1 MSKRDSVS
9 LKWIRRKLFIVV
21 SLLILSAC
29 NNSEIGSES
38 YPGIYLSTAS
48 SSVSATSATIPSGN
62 STPVK
67 VLLVDQN
74 SAAFITHIHTITLQ
88 ASGGTS
94 TGAFG
99 AVTNN
104 GDGTYSSAF
113 TGIDSGTP
121 TTITAFVDGQP
132 IAQTTRIAVIA
143 GNYSLSN
150 STLALSSGT
159 DVSGAPITATLTVMD
174 NAGDPISSGGMT
186 VVFSNSGGTSTGTWS
201 ATTDHGNGTYSA
213 TFTGV
218 TAGTATAVSASIMG
232 HAITSAHPAETV
244 TAGAIHLLA
253 FTTPETVPTT
263 TDAMQ
268 TLAVSARDLNSNL
281 ISTDSFSTVTLTPY
295 ASTNCSGS
303 ALGAS
308 LSSTTAT
315 LSSGVAT
322 FSNFEVY
329 KTSVRSIKAN
339 IGGTTTCSGT
349 LMIQPGTLDSIAF
362 TTAPATPVT
371 TDATHT
377 TIVTEYDA
385 NGNIITTDS
394 TSSIALAA
402 YASTD
407 CSGSSTASALSS
419 STATTSSGVGTFT
432 NLGIL
437 KTSIQSIKASIGTT
451 VTCSGALTVNPG
463 TVHSIAFT
471 TPPTTPVTT
480 DETHTAVV
488 TEYDANANAITT
500 DSTSSIALAAYAS
513 TDCSGSSTASALS
526 SSSATASSGVGTF
539 TNLEILK
546 TSIRSIKASIG
557 TTVTCSATL
566 TVTPGALHSIAF
578 TTAPSTTGDTDH
590 ALSTQPVVSGEDAAG
605 NVVSTYS
612 SSVTLSAWS
621 GTNCTGSITGGLSAT
636 TNPVSA
642 SSGASAFAGL
652 TILKTNVQS
661 ISASDGTLTK
671 CFGTL
676 AISPGAIASIAF
688 TTQPAPLST
697 DADTGLTTQPVISA
711 YDANAN
717 LVTTDSTSSVSLT
730 ANDTAGCGGST
741 VTGGLSGTVSKTLSS
756 GVATFTNVKPVKVS
770 AQGIL
775 ATLSGKTACS
785 STLSIAAGAIS
796 AANSTVSAS
805 PSSVN
810 ADDSATTT
818 ITVTAMDAN
827 SNLIT
832 GKTVSLASNRSTP
845 DNLASSSGT
854 TNGSGVVTFT
864 ATSTYPGTS
873 TYTATGTSG
882 SITITQTAAV
892 TYNAAGVQALSA
904 YGSSV
909 WKTTGGTPG
918 QGVVDSMIYSPQ
930 GTYVDASNYLYVT
943 DMGVGTPRVLKF
955 DSNGSFIGWIGLIR
969 QLPTGGTYC
978 GSPAVNSGTPGWCTG
993 GFAYSG
999 TGNNQFQN
1007 PTGITG
1013 DGTYLYIA
1021 DNTRIVKVTALTGAF
1036 VGWIGTVNSTSG
1048 LGGATGCS
1056 TTAVGA
1062 FTPGWCTGGNAKT
1075 GTGDG
1080 MLNTPQQ
1087 IATDGTSLYV
1097 ADNSNHR
1104 INKYDTSS
1112 GAFLGWIG
1120 RVNSTTS
1127 LTQATGQTNTCSAT
1141 LTGNATPG
1149 WCSGGTS
1156 QSGTIDGTFNSPVGV
1171 TYISPYI
1178 YVGDGSN
1185 FRISRF
1191 NAGTGA
1197 YGGWIGH
1204 VSSISGIGGAGT
1216 CSSTTV
1222 GSYTPNW
1229 CTGGAA
1235 SLAMA
1240 GFGATKFLGN
1250 DSTDLYISDYGQNR
1264 VAKVDPSSGSFIG
1277 WVGGVSSTS
1286 GISGC
1291 TSPVVGQVTP
1301 GWCTGGA
1308 YQGNS
1313 SIEGTGYSITGA
1325 MISGGVLYATDAKG
1339 GKIILYNASTGA
1351 YQSWIG
1357 TSITKTISRWA
1368 NNVSATV
1375 PVSGGFFVDDALYQP
1390 MNIYNDGT
1398 DLFTVDYGID
1408 AKIKKFSLQ
1417 NGTFEGWSGFLGNG
1431 LSTLGGGTGCS
1442 SAVNGLQTPNWCT
1455 GGTSAW
1461 GAASGQAQ
1469 QPTGIAGDST
1479 YIYTVDNSLNR
1490 INRYKKSDNTFQGWL
1505 GSVAS
1510 ISGIGMCSGASVNAY
1525 TPSWC
1530 TGGSSQSGTGDG
1542 MLNTPFGVYA
1552 DGTYLYVAD
1561 SSNRR
1566 VSKYAASNGQFIGW
1580 IGDVNSTTGLA
1591 QGVGMSNTCGA
1602 TSTGVAAPGWCV
1614 GGSAQTG
1621 SSPGMFSTARTVTG
1635 DGTYIYVVDS
1645 GTNRVDKIVAST
1657 GAYFGWIGK
1666 VNNTTG
1672 LASASGLTNTC
1683 ATTALGN
1690 AAPGWC
1696 VGGNTTSGT
1705 GDGMMT
1711 SPTGAVYSSGYLYVL
1726 DSSQNGRV
1734 LKFDAT
1740 SGAFIGWRGNIATSP
1755 TGGDT
1760 GCSGATA
1767 GTVTL
1772 GWCKGGTASISVD
1785 TVGKIASGYGITV
1798 DTNYVYVGDQITGR
1812 ITRMPK

>member
-9 LKWIRRKLFIVV
+9 LKWIRRKLFIAA

-132 IAQTTRIAVIA
+132 IAQTARIAVIA

-150 STLALSSGT
+150 STLALSSAT

-174 NAGDPISSGGMT
+174 NAGDPINSGGMT

-201 ATTDHGNGTYSA
+201 ATIDHGDGTYSA

-263 TDAMQ
+263 TDATQ

-295 ASTNCSGS
+295 ASTDCSGS

-315 LSSGVAT
+315 LSSGIAT

-349 LMIQPGTLDSIAF
+349 LMIQPGTLGSIAF

-407 CSGSSTASALSS
+407 CSGSSTASALS
-419 STATTSSGVGTFT
+419 
-432 NLGIL
+432 
-437 KTSIQSIKASIGTT
+437 
-451 VTCSGALTVNPG
+451 
-463 TVHSIAFT
+463 
-471 TPPTTPVTT
+471 
-480 DETHTAVV
+480 
-488 TEYDANANAITT
+488 
-500 DSTSSIALAAYAS
+500 
-513 TDCSGSSTASALS
+513 GSSV
-526 SSSATASSGVGTF
+526 TASSGVGTF

-557 TTVTCSATL
+557 TTVTCSGAL

-605 NVVSTYS
+605 NVVSSYS

-621 GTNCTGSITGGLSAT
+621 GTNCTGSVTGGLSAT

-661 ISASDGTLTK
+661 ISASDGTFTK

-676 AISPGAIASIAF
+676 AFSPGAIASIGF

-697 DADTGLTTQPVISA
+697 DADTGLTTQPVIGA

-741 VTGGLSGTVSKTLSS
+741 ITGGLSGTVSKTLSS
-756 GVATFTNVKPVKVS
+756 GIATFTNVKPVKVS
-770 AQGIL
+770 TQGIL
-775 ATLSGKTACS
+775 AALSGKTACS

-805 PSSVN
+805 PSSVS

-818 ITVTAMDAN
+818 ITVTALDAN
-827 SNLIT
+827 NNPVT
-832 GKTVSLASNRSTP
+832 GKNVSLATDRSVPDSFTP
-845 DNLASSSGT
+845 GSGS

-873 TYTATGTSG
+873 NYTATGTTG
-882 SITITQTAAV
+882 SIVISQTAAV
-892 TYNAAGVQALSA
+892 TYTATGAQTIGA

-909 WKTTGGTPG
+909 WQTTGGTPG
-918 QGVVDSMIYSPQ
+918 QGVVDSMIYNPQ
-930 GTYVDASNYLYVT
+930 GTYIDASNYLYVT
-943 DMGVGTPRVLKF
+943 DVGANTPRVLKF
-955 DSNGSFIGWIGLIR
+955 NNLTGNFIGWIGMIR
-969 QLPTGGTYC
+969 VLPTGGTNC
-978 GSPAVNSGTPGWCTG
+978 SSPAVNAGTPGWCTG
-993 GFAYSG
+993 GLAAGGS
-999 TGNNQFQN
+999 GNNQFQN

-1013 DGTYLYIA
+1013 DGTYLYIS
-1021 DNTRIVKVTALTGAF
+1021 DSSRIVKVTASTGAF
-1036 VGWIGTVNSTSG
+1036 VGWIGTINSTSG

-1056 TTAVGA
+1056 TATVGT
-1062 FTPGWCTGGNAKT
+1062 FTPGWCTGGNSKS

-1080 MLNTPQQ
+1080 MVNTPQQ

-1097 ADNSNHR
+1097 VDNSNHR
-1104 INKYDTSS
+1104 INKYDASS

-1127 LTQATGQTNTCSAT
+1127 LNQGTGQTNTCSST

-1149 WCSGGTS
+1149 WCIGGTS
-1156 QSGTIDGTFNSPVGV
+1156 QSGTGDGTFGSPNGI

-1178 YVGDGSN
+1178 YVGDNSN

-1191 NAGTGA
+1191 NASTGA

-1204 VSSISGIGGAGT
+1204 VNNITGIGGAGT
-1216 CSSTTV
+1216 CSSATV
-1222 GSYTPNW
+1222 GNYTPNW
-1229 CTGGAA
+1229 CTGGLAA
-1235 SLAMA
+1235 SAVT
-1240 GFGATKFLGN
+1240 GWGATKFLGN
-1250 DSTDLYISDYGQNR
+1250 DSSYLYISDYGQNR
-1264 VAKVDPSSGSFIG
+1264 IVKVDPSNGAFIG
-1277 WVGGVSSTS
+1277 WVGSVGSTS
-1286 GISGC
+1286 GMSGC
-1291 TSPVVGQVTP
+1291 ASAVAGHITP
-1301 GWCTGGA
+1301 AWCTGGTSVN
-1308 YQGNS
+1308 NS
-1313 SIEGTGYSITGA
+1313 SIEGSGYSITGA
-1325 MISGGVLYATDAKG
+1325 MVSGGVLYVTDAKG

-1351 YQSWIG
+1351 YQSWTG
-1357 TSITKTISRWA
+1357 TSITSTKSRWA
-1368 NNVSATV
+1368 NNVNGTV

-1390 MNIYNDGT
+1390 TGIYNDGT
-1398 DLFTVDYGID
+1398 DLYAVDYTID

-1417 NGTFEGWSGFLGNG
+1417 NGTFEGWSGFLGNL

-1442 SAVNGLQTPNWCT
+1442 SAVNGQQTPNWCT

-1461 GAASGQAQ
+1461 GAASGQGQ
-1469 QPTGIAGDST
+1469 QLTGIAGDST
-1479 YIYTVDNSLNR
+1479 YIYTADNSTMR

-1510 ISGIGMCSGASVNAY
+1510 ISGIGMCSGASVNAF

-1530 TGGSSQSGTGDG
+1530 TGGSSQSGSGDG
-1542 MLNTPFGVYA
+1542 MLNTPYGMYA

-1561 SSNRR
+1561 NTNRR
-1566 VSKYAASNGQFIGW
+1566 INKYATSNGQFIGW
-1580 IGDVNSTTGLA
+1580 IGNVNSTTGLA
-1591 QGVGMSNTCGA
+1591 QGVGMTNTCG
-1602 TSTGVAAPGWCV
+1602 TTLTGVAAPGWCV
-1614 GGSAQTG
+1614 GGSSQIG
-1621 SSPGMFSTARTVTG
+1621 GSPGMFNSPRAVTG
-1635 DGTYIYVVDS
+1635 DGTYIYVADLS
-1645 GTNRVDKIVAST
+1645 TNRIDKIVAST

-1666 VNNTTG
+1666 VGSTSG

-1683 ATTALGN
+1683 STTAVGS

-1696 VGGNTTSGT
+1696 VGGTTTSGT
-1705 GDGMMT
+1705 GDGMT
-1711 SPTGAVYSSGYLYVL
+1711 NQPSSIVYSGGYLYVS
-1726 DSSQNGRV
+1726 DSQNARV
-1734 LKFDAT
+1734 QKYDAT

-1760 GCSGATA
+1760 GCSGAPA

-1772 GWCKGGTASISVD
+1772 GWCKSGTSSISVD
-1785 TVGKIASGYGITV
+1785 TVGKFALGNGLTA
-1798 DTNYVYVGDQITGR
+1798 DANYIYVSDQTAGR